1 MRVCSWCAI
10 EKLKARAIS
19 PSEPGFFLNVCSRT
33 QLAPQMLPYSKIY
46 VSVYVNNYIILA
58 LFQTP
63 PMSNATHTG
72 IRRGID
78 GQAPTFFFVSDVD
91 HGPSLLYLFPERS
104 NRGLILLR
112 KLEGCLDLGRIVD
125 DFAVELS
132 TFLDQP
138 LLLFV
143 RFLQRSVQLF
153 VLKPWFIEERY

>member
-1 MRVCSWCAI
+1 
-10 EKLKARAIS
+10 
-19 PSEPGFFLNVCSRT
+19 
-33 QLAPQMLPYSKIY
+33 
-46 VSVYVNNYIILA
+46 
-58 LFQTP
+58 
-63 PMSNATHTG
+63 MSNTTHTG
-72 IRRGID
+72 IRRGVD
-78 GQAPTFFFVSDVD
+78 GYAPTFFFVSDVD
-91 HGPSLLYLFPERS
+91 HGPSLLYLFPERP

-153 VLKPWFIEERY
+153 VLKPWFIEERYLGTASERGTFAKCFMLLLPTCVCVHAYQGS